1 VTVAS
6 MSARVTLAP
15 VLACPVCGTV
25 ALHTDLRAWSTGWG
39 ECYAGRGANGHR
51 RAYSC
56 PGQWFAVALPPRATG
71 ATLAAMVGACEARAL
86 LAALARWPGERD
98 GTDDDLG
105 AVPLDARERLDA
117 DDRGPSYLIVSA
129 RGRDRH
135 HFRHQPVRA
144 ILRALGILEEA
155 A

>member
-1 VTVAS
+1 

-71 ATLAAMVGACEARAL
+71 ATLA
-86 LAALARWPGERD
+86 ERD